1 MHCIA
6 AIDDYP
12 DKLGG
17 LTRCKHPI
25 IELML
30 DHNFARRFSAPGSNI
45 GSRPTIIVLLFGQF
59 PGVGANASLQ
69 EYVLTPTLFHE
80 PVSTRPASSRPSGLG
95 LTIPQHPLLFCFS
108 FSLFPL
114 HLGLGSGTRGR
125 GARMKILAA
134 VSR

>member
-69 EYVLTPTLFHE
+69 ERY
-80 PVSTRPASSRPSGLG
+80 AQSG
-95 LTIPQHPLLFCFS
+95 
-108 FSLFPL
+108 
-114 HLGLGSGTRGR
+114 
-125 GARMKILAA
+125 ILACPTPNPA
-134 VSR
+134 GVFKHISHGDITSTCLYMNHVKRVISDPHAR

>member
-69 EYVLTPTLFHE
+69 DTLSFFASPSPYSHSIWVWVQE
-80 PVSTRPASSRPSGLG
+80 PEDEAHG
-95 LTIPQHPLLFCFS
+95 
-108 FSLFPL
+108 
-114 HLGLGSGTRGR
+114 
-125 GARMKILAA
+125 
-134 VSR
+134 